1 MIRFVRKR
9 TLKSLKRSV
18 TDLHDRASTHKIRAD
33 IAEDRITRTLALLDE
48 QDVPAG
54 DPLRLILT
62 GDDVRH
68 VPTLAEPTR

>member
-1 MIRFVRKR
+1 MICLVSTRK
-9 TLKSLKRSV
+9 LKSLEGSV

-33 IAEDRITRTLALLDE
+33 IAEDRVARALAVLDE
-48 QDVPAG
+48 RGVPAD

-68 VPTLAEPTR
+68 LPTLAEPKR